1 MSQPSDRTVV
11 GVIDGPAPAS
21 AVGDDDALVARLHGG
36 DEAAFRQIVDE
47 WSPVMLRVARGYVSC
62 RQSAEDVVQDTWLGV
77 INGLK
82 GFEGRSSLRSWTFS
96 ILINRAKTRGA
107 REYRTV
113 ASAALTR
120 QEADTPA
127 VDPPDSKARTAPIP
141 GTGRRRGAPA
151 VGRTGAART
160 RPRGRRDG
168 RPRARPTA
176 RTATTRCHDARR
188 PRHERRRGLRRTV
201 AFAAEPTGSAASRAR
216 SPTHRPGKA
225 LPCLSNATVLPG
237 GEEWLPICPDTSRS
251 SPVRHQASAGPAQ
264 WRSPSPARRSR

>member
-1 MSQPSDRTVV
+1 MSQHSDRTVL
-11 GVIDGPAPAS
+11 GVIDTPTTAPVS
-21 AVGDDDALVARLHGG
+21 GDDEALVARLRAGN
-36 DEAAFRQIVDE
+36 EAAFRQIVDE

-127 VDPPDSKARTAPIP
+127 VDPTRFQRPDGTYP
-141 GTGRRRGAPA
+141 GHWTSAGAPRPWDEPERRA
-151 VGRTGAART
+151 LGREVVGLVDRALDQLPERQRLVVTMRDVHGMSADEACAALSLSPQNQRVLLH
-160 RPRGRRDG
+160 RGRAAL
-168 RPRARPTA
+168 RAVLE
-176 RTATTRCHDARR
+176 
-188 PRHERRRGLRRTV
+188 RHYRG
-201 AFAAEPTGSAASRAR
+201 
-216 SPTHRPGKA
+216 
-225 LPCLSNATVLPG
+225 
-237 GEEWLPICPDTSRS
+237 
-251 SPVRHQASAGPAQ
+251 
-264 WRSPSPARRSR
+264 